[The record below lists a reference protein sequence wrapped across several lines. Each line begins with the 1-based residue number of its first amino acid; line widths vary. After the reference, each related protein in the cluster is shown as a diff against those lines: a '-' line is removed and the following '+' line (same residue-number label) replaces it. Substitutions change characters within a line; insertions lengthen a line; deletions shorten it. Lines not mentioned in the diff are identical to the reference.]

1 MMAKPGNLEVEIRLV
16 PDEKTMDVI
25 LNLLDMWQDANPDL
39 MVAMVPDRD
48 KYTYEI
54 IDRRG

>member
-1 MMAKPGNLEVEIRLV
+1 MAKTGNLEVEIRLV

-54 IDRRG
+54 IDRRR

>member
-1 MMAKPGNLEVEIRLV
+1 MAKTGNLEVEFRLV

-25 LNLLDMWQDANPDL
+25 LNLLDLWQDANPDL

-48 KYTYEI
+48 KYTYAI
-54 IDRRG
+54 IGRR